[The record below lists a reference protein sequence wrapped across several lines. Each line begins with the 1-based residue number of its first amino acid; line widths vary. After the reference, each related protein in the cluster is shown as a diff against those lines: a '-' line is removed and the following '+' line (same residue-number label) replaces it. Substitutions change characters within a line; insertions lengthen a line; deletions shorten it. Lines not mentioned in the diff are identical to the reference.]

1 MHSDEVPGEEE
12 GNARGTPEAK
22 RAFRDELWH
31 RPLPND
37 PNNEEGGCQRKGI
50 DDERM
55 REDGLS
61 EWPPLAQQAE
71 AEPRDTDRA
80 IPVA

>member
-1 MHSDEVPGEEE
+1 MRSDEVPGEEE
-12 GNARGTPEAK
+12 GNARGTPETK
-22 RAFRDELWH
+22 RAFRDELRH
-31 RPLPND
+31 RPLPDD
-37 PNNEEGGCQRKGI
+37 PNNEESGCQQKGI

-55 REDGLS
+55 REDVLS

-71 AEPRDTDRA
+71 AEPRDADRT

>member
-1 MHSDEVPGEEE
+1 MKFR
-12 GNARGTPEAK
+12 ARK
-22 RAFRDELWH
+22 RATPAAHPRPSA
-31 RPLPND
+31 RSGMSSGTGPLPND

-55 REDGLS
+55 REDVLS